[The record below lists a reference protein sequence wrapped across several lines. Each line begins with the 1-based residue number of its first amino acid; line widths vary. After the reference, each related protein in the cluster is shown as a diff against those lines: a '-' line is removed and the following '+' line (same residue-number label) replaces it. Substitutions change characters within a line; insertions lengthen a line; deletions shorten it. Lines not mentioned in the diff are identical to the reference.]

1 VDKLNR
7 RLSATCCPCIDCENV
22 RKFSTSMHVHTHL
35 IIWVFMDDY
44 LCRNQHGEDG
54 VNDQDLHGRR
64 MGEGVS
70 AGQQT
75 ACQGGD
81 ERLPAKMMNGV

>member
-1 VDKLNR
+1 
-7 RLSATCCPCIDCENV
+7 
-22 RKFSTSMHVHTHL
+22 
-35 IIWVFMDDY
+35 
-44 LCRNQHGEDG
+44 
-54 VNDQDLHGRR
+54 